1 MPEFNS
7 IFKIIDFQNLTCTR
21 IIWGPCYVADS
32 DSTGLSECL
41 KLCILKKFPDA
52 TVAAG
57 S

>member
-1 MPEFNS
+1 M
-7 IFKIIDFQNLTCTR
+7 
-21 IIWGPCYVADS
+21 ADS